1 MKRNIDAL
9 FLCATP
15 YQIIAGIALKKSLNI
30 SADIYITDQ
39 QLNYKESASR
49 IEKLGIFDA
58 VQLTPRSEIR
68 STIYTLKNPRPFIKR
83 LLVLRSYF
91 SVDWVAE
98 KSLIPDTEYK
108 AMFASS
114 RELVGRLIWYHF
126 LKHDCPMDFYYFDD
140 GEGSYDNTDKIKR
153 VGKMEA
159 VVRTILF
166 GRKSAYI
173 DYPQYLYSPELYRAT
188 NPDKNNIELR
198 KIPNIHDDPQMKEII
213 NTIYD
218 FPEDGAIRERVIY
231 IDTVREEKKLDYSL
245 LDQILQQI
253 SECFGPD
260 NIMVKKHPRDITPAQ
275 DGYHVYKYNGLP
287 FESICLNSDISSKV
301 VIAVRSTAAITP
313 KLLLDQEPRVIALYK
328 ILGDYTEKMDHMY
341 RACKALYQDPER
353 FAIPETLD
361 ELSEVLKRFRQ
372 D

>member
-9 FLCATP
+9 FFCTTP

-30 SADIYITDQ
+30 SADLYITDQ
-39 QLNYKESASR
+39 QLYYKEAAGR

-58 VQLTPRSEIR
+58 VRIIPWFQ
-68 STIYTLKNPRPFIKR
+68 IKKTVFTMKKKQPIIWG
-83 LLVLRSYF
+83 LMGIKAYC

-108 AMFASS
+108 AMFAST
-114 RELVGRLIWYHF
+114 RNLIGRLIWYHF
-126 LKHDCPMDFYYFDD
+126 IKHDCPMDFYYFDD
-140 GEGSYDNTDKIKR
+140 GEASYHSIEKIRRVSKTD
-153 VGKMEA
+153 A
-159 VVRTILF
+159 VARTILF
-166 GRKSAYI
+166 GKKSVCT
-173 DYPQYLYSPELYRAT
+173 DYPQYLYSPELYRAI
-188 NPDKNNIELR
+188 NPNKNIEIR
-198 KIPNIHDDPQMKEII
+198 KIPNILDDPQMKEII

-231 IDTVREEKKLDYSL
+231 IDTVREENKLGYSS
-245 LDQILQQI
+245 LDQMLQQI
-253 SECFGPD
+253 SECFGTD
-260 NIMVKKHPRDITPAQ
+260 NIMVKKHPRDKTPAQ

-313 KLLLDQEPRVIALYK
+313 KLMLDQEPHVIALYK
-328 ILGDYTEKMDHMY
+328 ILGDYTEKMDQMY

-353 FAIPETLD
+353 FAIPETMD
-361 ELSEVLKRFRQ
+361 ELSEVLMRFRQ
-372 D
+372 E

>member
-9 FLCATP
+9 FFCITP
-15 YQIIAGIALKKSLNI
+15 YQIIAGIALKKSMNI
-30 SADIYITDQ
+30 SADLYITDQ
-39 QLNYKESASR
+39 QLYYKEAASR
-49 IEKLGIFDA
+49 IEKMGIFDT
-58 VQLTPRSEIR
+58 VQIIPYFQIIR
-68 STIYTLKNPRPFIKR
+68 TVFTLNKKRPFIR
-83 LLVLRSYF
+83 QLLRIKAYC
-91 SVDWVAE
+91 SVNWVA
-98 KSLIPDTEYK
+98 KKTLIPDTEYK

-114 RELVGRLIWYHF
+114 RNLVGRLIWYHF

-140 GEGSYDNTDKIKR
+140 GEGSYDNTEKIKR
-153 VGKMEA
+153 VSKMDA
-159 VVRTILF
+159 IVRTILF
-166 GRKSAYI
+166 GRKSVYT
-173 DYPQYLYSPELYRAT
+173 DYPQYLYSPELYRAI
-188 NPDKNNIELR
+188 NPDKNIEIR
-198 KIPNIHDDPQMKEII
+198 KIPNILDDPQMKEII

-245 LDQILQQI
+245 LDQMLQQI
-253 SECFGPD
+253 FECFGPD
-260 NIMVKKHPRDITPAQ
+260 NIMVKKHPRDKTPAQ

-301 VIAVRSTAAITP
+301 LIVVRSTAAITP
-313 KLLLDQEPRVIALYK
+313 KLMLDQEPRVIALYK